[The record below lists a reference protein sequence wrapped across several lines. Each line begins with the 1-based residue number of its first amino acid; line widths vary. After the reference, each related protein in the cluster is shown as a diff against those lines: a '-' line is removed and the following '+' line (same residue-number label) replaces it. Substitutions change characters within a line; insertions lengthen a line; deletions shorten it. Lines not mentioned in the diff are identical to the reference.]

1 MPLVNESAMLYFPN
15 ESCEKPVVTGCVR
28 KNRSTCA
35 ELYNTDSRY
44 YATESGNY
52 LDMLPGEISFHRS
65 GLNVNLNDE
74 SGITLSSSGNLS
86 VSGGS
91 VSISGGSVSINATS
105 KIKVQKGKSG
115 YISLENEFYSEASA
129 TCECGSDRES
139 YPAFT
144 DDDPTAGVAEAL
156 AKKKAELAK
165 QNIDNIIFN
174 KGNLLAGMSG
184 VGATS
189 VQTPTLNGS
198 IMGSAGLSQENNS
211 GESYIVPT
219 EENCWMNLGYWSS
232 VKDGVIDGIG
242 RFSTGTKESLNYIGE
257 NWLGLDYDRPIEG
270 SNKTMRQNMEEDIQ
284 RDIDESNKVREKT
297 PYKGVFDT
305 ISKRTE
311 ISLDVASCALAVYDV
326 VQVCK
331 VGVSFLR
338 SLKVV
343 GNIKDAGNAENLAK
357 VSLDTRKMSDIERT
371 DYILDNTGLTR
382 EQVQDYLDINYYR
395 NPEIGDAFRN
405 EGIIKSGY
413 NVLIPR
419 STKYLDEDG
428 FINWELAPEKGY
440 VLDDEGNAIK
450 EILTSKPSGKN
461 RMFDRYGNEYGNYLS
476 PVDSKGN
483 SYAFEK
489 RALPYV
495 EDVTTHHVY
504 EETGNLSNIRN
515 DIINSSLSDS
525 RKQELLNKLGD
536 NKTYIGKAKGA
547 YDQIGGAEQVETPL
561 SIKELCE
568 IGTLTER

>member
-65 GLNVNLNDE
+65 GLKVNLNDE

-144 DDDPTAGVAEAL
+144 DDEPTAGVAEAL

-174 KGNLLAGMSG
+174 KGNLFLGMSG

-198 IMGSAGLSQENNS
+198 IMGSAGLSQGNNS

-219 EENCWMNLGYWSS
+219 SETQCENE
-232 VKDGVIDGIG
+232 I
-242 RFSTGTKESLNYIGE
+242 
-257 NWLGLDYDRPIEG
+257 
-270 SNKTMRQNMEEDIQ
+270 IQ
-284 RDIDESNKVREKT
+284 
-297 PYKGVFDT
+297 
-305 ISKRTE
+305 
-311 ISLDVASCALAVYDV
+311 
-326 VQVCK
+326 VQV
-331 VGVSFLR
+331 
-338 SLKVV
+338 
-343 GNIKDAGNAENLAK
+343 
-357 VSLDTRKMSDIERT
+357 T
-371 DYILDNTGLTR
+371 DGAAVTLILDL
-382 EQVQDYLDINYYR
+382 
-395 NPEIGDAFRN
+395 F
-405 EGIIKSGY
+405 
-413 NVLIPR
+413 
-419 STKYLDEDG
+419 
-428 FINWELAPEKGY
+428 
-440 VLDDEGNAIK
+440 
-450 EILTSKPSGKN
+450 
-461 RMFDRYGNEYGNYLS
+461 
-476 PVDSKGN
+476 
-483 SYAFEK
+483 
-489 RALPYV
+489 
-495 EDVTTHHVY
+495 
-504 EETGNLSNIRN
+504 
-515 DIINSSLSDS
+515 
-525 RKQELLNKLGD
+525 
-536 NKTYIGKAKGA
+536 
-547 YDQIGGAEQVETPL
+547 
-561 SIKELCE
+561 
-568 IGTLTER
+568 